1 MKKRLILT
9 LLIMSPFFTLNVWAQ
24 QDQQTGA
31 SPATLPEVVVTG
43 TRVEQQ
49 VRKIPANVSVITP
62 ADIQNTNAK
71 TAADL

>member
-1 MKKRLILT
+1 
-9 LLIMSPFFTLNVWAQ
+9 MSTFFPLSVWAQ
-24 QDQQTGA
+24 QDHEAGS

-49 VRKIPANVSVITP
+49 VRKIPANVSVITT

-71 TAADL
+71 TAADLLRGEE